1 MRLYPW
7 VVYLHVAGVF
17 GFLVAH
23 GVSVGVAFKVRK
35 ERDAQR
41 ILALLQLS
49 ASSIGVMYISTLV
62 LLAGGILAGFLGPDQ
77 EFGGL
82 SWWGYGWIWVAL
94 GTFLATILAMGAVAS
109 PYYRRLRTVAEAMS
123 GGSQAVSQDRLA
135 EVLGGPRPWLLAGIG
150 FGSILFILYLMM
162 FKPF

>member
-1 MRLYPW
+1 MRIYPW

-35 ERDAQR
+35 ERDPQR

-49 ASSIGVMYISTLV
+49 SSSIGLMYVSTLV
-62 LLAGGILAGFLGPDQ
+62 LLGGGILAGFMGGWWDQ
-77 EFGGL
+77 
-82 SWWGYGWIWVAL
+82 GWIWVAL
-94 GTFLATILAMGAVAS
+94 GTFVVTILAMAAVAS

-123 GGSQAVSQDRLA
+123 GGSQAVSQERLA
-135 EVLGGPRPWLLAGIG
+135 EVLQGPRPWLLAGIG